1 MIQYPRYRQH
11 RFSSFQVIIA
21 GFAAVDLVGAL
32 LLMLPIAAQQRCVTP
47 FHEALFTSTS
57 ALCVTGLV
65 VQDTGSYWS
74 AFGQSVILLL
84 IQIGGLGV
92 ITVGAAFALL
102 SGRKISLKQRST
114 MQEAT
119 AAPQMG
125 GIVRLTGFILRI
137 TALFELAGAALLLPT
152 FCADYGLRGIWYALF
167 HSISAFCNAG
177 FDLLGTE
184 GAKFVS
190 LTRYAE
196 NPLLTTVIAAL
207 IVFGGLG
214 FLTWEDICT
223 YRLDFHRYRMQ
234 SKVILV
240 TTAFLLVL
248 PALYFYRLGDYI
260 RQRRQELNL
269 TQEQV
274 CAGICEPVTLS
285 RFENGRQTPSRTR
298 INAILQRLGL
308 PDDRYYALVTPEELE
323 IEALEKEIVACNALK
338 HVNEGF
344 DKISQLEK
352 IVKPD
357 DQIAQQFILRS
368 KVLLG
373 GLDKR
378 YSSDERIQMLMQ
390 AVQMT
395 IPNFQL
401 SKIEDYLYTL
411 DEMKLVNQIGNAYSL
426 AGDNERA
433 ADIFYRLLQ
442 YMRRHL
448 QEMVTSNRMLP
459 LVLYNFARSLDL
471 LERYEESA
479 KVARNGKE
487 ACIKYGHYQVLHS
500 CLEIEAECDFFLGKK
515 EESAERYREAFYIC
529 KVMGYED
536 DLQIIRNEA
545 KKYLDIIF

>member
-1 MIQYPRYRQH
+1 
-11 RFSSFQVIIA
+11 
-21 GFAAVDLVGAL
+21 
-32 LLMLPIAAQQRCVTP
+32 
-47 FHEALFTSTS
+47 
-57 ALCVTGLV
+57 
-65 VQDTGSYWS
+65 
-74 AFGQSVILLL
+74 
-84 IQIGGLGV
+84 
-92 ITVGAAFALL
+92 
-102 SGRKISLKQRST
+102 
-114 MQEAT
+114 MQ
-119 AAPQMG
+119 
-125 GIVRLTGFILRI
+125 
-137 TALFELAGAALLLPT
+137 
-152 FCADYGLRGIWYALF
+152 
-167 HSISAFCNAG
+167 N
-177 FDLLGTE
+177 
-184 GAKFVS
+184 
-190 LTRYAE
+190 
-196 NPLLTTVIAAL
+196 
-207 IVFGGLG
+207 
-214 FLTWEDICT
+214 
-223 YRLDFHRYRMQ
+223 
-234 SKVILV
+234 
-240 TTAFLLVL
+240 
-248 PALYFYRLGDYI
+248 YRLGDYI

-323 IEALEKEIVACNALK
+323 IEALKKEIVACNALK

-357 DQIAQQFILRS
+357 DQITQQFILRS

-390 AVQMT
+390 AIQMT
-395 IPNFQL
+395 IPNFRL

-426 AGDNERA
+426 AGDNEKA

-479 KVARNGKE
+479 RVA
-487 ACIKYGHYQVLHS
+487 
-500 CLEIEAECDFFLGKK
+500 
-515 EESAERYREAFYIC
+515 
-529 KVMGYED
+529 
-536 DLQIIRNEA
+536 
-545 KKYLDIIF
+545 

>member
-1 MIQYPRYRQH
+1 
-11 RFSSFQVIIA
+11 
-21 GFAAVDLVGAL
+21 
-32 LLMLPIAAQQRCVTP
+32 
-47 FHEALFTSTS
+47 
-57 ALCVTGLV
+57 
-65 VQDTGSYWS
+65 
-74 AFGQSVILLL
+74 
-84 IQIGGLGV
+84 
-92 ITVGAAFALL
+92 
-102 SGRKISLKQRST
+102 
-114 MQEAT
+114 MQ
-119 AAPQMG
+119 
-125 GIVRLTGFILRI
+125 
-137 TALFELAGAALLLPT
+137 
-152 FCADYGLRGIWYALF
+152 
-167 HSISAFCNAG
+167 N
-177 FDLLGTE
+177 
-184 GAKFVS
+184 
-190 LTRYAE
+190 
-196 NPLLTTVIAAL
+196 
-207 IVFGGLG
+207 
-214 FLTWEDICT
+214 
-223 YRLDFHRYRMQ
+223 
-234 SKVILV
+234 
-240 TTAFLLVL
+240 
-248 PALYFYRLGDYI
+248 YRLGDYI

-308 PDDRYYALVTPEELE
+308 PDDRYYALVTPEELK

-357 DQIAQQFILRS
+357 DQITQQFILRS

-373 GLDKR
+373 GLDKK

-390 AVQMT
+390 AIQMT
-395 IPNFQL
+395 IPNFRL

-411 DEMKLVNQIGNAYSL
+411 DEMKLVNQIGNSYS
-426 AGDNERA
+426 
-433 ADIFYRLLQ
+433 YV
-442 YMRRHL
+442 RRHL

-479 KVARNGKE
+479 RVARNGKE

-529 KVMGYED
+529 KVMRYED

-545 KKYLDIIF
+545 QKYLDIIF

>member
-1 MIQYPRYRQH
+1 MDTTTKKKKH
-11 RFSSFQVIIA
+11 VS
-21 GFAAVDLVGAL
+21 G
-32 LLMLPIAAQQRCVTP
+32 VT
-47 FHEALFTSTS
+47 
-57 ALCVTGLV
+57 V
-65 VQDTGSYWS
+65 VSYI
-74 AFGQSVILLL
+74 VL
-84 IQIGGLGV
+84 
-92 ITVGAAFALL
+92 ALL
-102 SGRKISLKQRST
+102 SLSAILPFVLMFTSSISSEESITRNGYSFIPSEFSLAAYEYLWGNRAIIGRAYLTTIVIAVMGTAISLAITLMLAYTLSRENLPGRKILNFLVLFT
-114 MQEAT
+114 MLFNGGLVAT
-119 AAPQMG
+119 YLVYTEVFH
-125 GIVRLTGFILRI
+125 IKNTYW
-137 TALFELAGAALLLPT
+137 ALLVP
-152 FCADYGLRGIWYALF
+152 GLLM
-167 HSISAFCNAG
+167 N
-177 FDLLGTE
+177 
-184 GAKFVS
+184 
-190 LTRYAE
+190 
-196 NPLLTTVIAAL
+196 
-207 IVFGGLG
+207 
-214 FLTWEDICT
+214 
-223 YRLDFHRYRMQ
+223 
-234 SKVILV
+234 
-240 TTAFLLVL
+240 
-248 PALYFYRLGDYI
+248 RLGDYI

-426 AGDNERA
+426 AGDNEKA

>member
-1 MIQYPRYRQH
+1 
-11 RFSSFQVIIA
+11 
-21 GFAAVDLVGAL
+21 
-32 LLMLPIAAQQRCVTP
+32 
-47 FHEALFTSTS
+47 
-57 ALCVTGLV
+57 
-65 VQDTGSYWS
+65 
-74 AFGQSVILLL
+74 
-84 IQIGGLGV
+84 
-92 ITVGAAFALL
+92 
-102 SGRKISLKQRST
+102 
-114 MQEAT
+114 MQ
-119 AAPQMG
+119 
-125 GIVRLTGFILRI
+125 
-137 TALFELAGAALLLPT
+137 
-152 FCADYGLRGIWYALF
+152 
-167 HSISAFCNAG
+167 N
-177 FDLLGTE
+177 
-184 GAKFVS
+184 
-190 LTRYAE
+190 
-196 NPLLTTVIAAL
+196 
-207 IVFGGLG
+207 
-214 FLTWEDICT
+214 
-223 YRLDFHRYRMQ
+223 
-234 SKVILV
+234 
-240 TTAFLLVL
+240 
-248 PALYFYRLGDYI
+248 YRLGDYI

-323 IEALEKEIVACNALK
+323 IEALKKEIVACNALK

-357 DQIAQQFILRS
+357 DQITQQFILRS

-390 AVQMT
+390 AIQMT
-395 IPNFQL
+395 IPNFRL

-426 AGDNERA
+426 AGDNEKA

-442 YMRRHL
+442 YMRCHL

-479 KVARNGKE
+479 RVARNGKE

-529 KVMGYED
+529 KVMRYED

-545 KKYLDIIF
+545 KKYLYSSCAGRLHQRGDRACRKFLPGCCLRLTNFACNRRYDRRKEIHHTPEITENHVTVFEQVFSALKMLHGAAIKSWKQVQTRFQENLS

>member
-1 MIQYPRYRQH
+1 
-11 RFSSFQVIIA
+11 
-21 GFAAVDLVGAL
+21 
-32 LLMLPIAAQQRCVTP
+32 
-47 FHEALFTSTS
+47 
-57 ALCVTGLV
+57 
-65 VQDTGSYWS
+65 
-74 AFGQSVILLL
+74 
-84 IQIGGLGV
+84 
-92 ITVGAAFALL
+92 
-102 SGRKISLKQRST
+102 
-114 MQEAT
+114 MQ
-119 AAPQMG
+119 
-125 GIVRLTGFILRI
+125 
-137 TALFELAGAALLLPT
+137 
-152 FCADYGLRGIWYALF
+152 
-167 HSISAFCNAG
+167 N
-177 FDLLGTE
+177 
-184 GAKFVS
+184 
-190 LTRYAE
+190 
-196 NPLLTTVIAAL
+196 
-207 IVFGGLG
+207 
-214 FLTWEDICT
+214 
-223 YRLDFHRYRMQ
+223 
-234 SKVILV
+234 
-240 TTAFLLVL
+240 
-248 PALYFYRLGDYI
+248 YRLGNYI

-344 DKISQLEK
+344 DKIGQLEK

-426 AGDNERA
+426 AGDNEKA

-459 LVLYNFARSLDL
+459 LVLYNFADLWTCWKDMKKAQKLQEMEKKLALNMDIIKCFTLVWKSKLSVIFSL
-471 LERYEESA
+471 
-479 KVARNGKE
+479 
-487 ACIKYGHYQVLHS
+487 
-500 CLEIEAECDFFLGKK
+500 
-515 EESAERYREAFYIC
+515 
-529 KVMGYED
+529 
-536 DLQIIRNEA
+536 A
-545 KKYLDIIF
+545 KKKRVPSDIVRLLHLQSYGIRG

>member
-1 MIQYPRYRQH
+1 MIQYPRYRLH

-137 TALFELAGAALLLPT
+137 TALFELGGAALLLPT

-190 LTRYAE
+190 LTRYAG

-248 PALYFYRLGDYI
+248 PTLYFYRLGDYI

-323 IEALEKEIVACNALK
+323 IEALKKEIVACNALK

-357 DQIAQQFILRS
+357 DQITQQFILRS

-390 AVQMT
+390 AIQMT
-395 IPNFQL
+395 IPNFRL

-426 AGDNERA
+426 AGDNEKA

-479 KVARNGKE
+479 RVARNGKE

-529 KVMGYED
+529 KVMRYED

-545 KKYLDIIF
+545 PKYLDIIF

>member
-1 MIQYPRYRQH
+1 
-11 RFSSFQVIIA
+11 
-21 GFAAVDLVGAL
+21 
-32 LLMLPIAAQQRCVTP
+32 
-47 FHEALFTSTS
+47 
-57 ALCVTGLV
+57 
-65 VQDTGSYWS
+65 
-74 AFGQSVILLL
+74 
-84 IQIGGLGV
+84 
-92 ITVGAAFALL
+92 
-102 SGRKISLKQRST
+102 
-114 MQEAT
+114 MQ
-119 AAPQMG
+119 
-125 GIVRLTGFILRI
+125 
-137 TALFELAGAALLLPT
+137 
-152 FCADYGLRGIWYALF
+152 
-167 HSISAFCNAG
+167 N
-177 FDLLGTE
+177 
-184 GAKFVS
+184 
-190 LTRYAE
+190 
-196 NPLLTTVIAAL
+196 
-207 IVFGGLG
+207 
-214 FLTWEDICT
+214 
-223 YRLDFHRYRMQ
+223 
-234 SKVILV
+234 
-240 TTAFLLVL
+240 
-248 PALYFYRLGDYI
+248 YRLGDYI

-323 IEALEKEIVACNALK
+323 IEACNALK

-433 ADIFYRLLQ
+433 ADIFIGCF
-442 YMRRHL
+442 
-448 QEMVTSNRMLP
+448 S
-459 LVLYNFARSLDL
+459 
-471 LERYEESA
+471 
-479 KVARNGKE
+479 
-487 ACIKYGHYQVLHS
+487 I
-500 CLEIEAECDFFLGKK
+500 
-515 EESAERYREAFYIC
+515 
-529 KVMGYED
+529 
-536 DLQIIRNEA
+536 
-545 KKYLDIIF
+545 